1 MKHLILIA
9 FFAFPMLSMSC
20 ASVSE
25 ADQKKLK
32 ELQATVDVLKATEDL
47 EVGTAL
53 DESVVEVVQV
63 PTAYLPP
70 SPLLAGDIDDW
81 VGQEVQLKVE
91 AGRLL
96 EGRDFMPPGGFE
108 GFSPPRDPSV
118 VSLAEV
124 ERKVSKSG
132 QTHATPLAMGE
143 EAYVG
148 ILEIQ
153 AGASVPAHQDP
164 TEEFILVLE
173 GEGVMTIDG
182 EEYAVTADTFVYMPA
197 EAEVSFVAT
206 TDVKAVQVFGGP
218 APAEKYDEWA
228 TEAADATEAT
238 E

>member
-1 MKHLILIA
+1 MKQLILIA
-9 FFAFPMLSMSC
+9 FFALPVLSMSC

-25 ADQKKLK
+25 ADQEKLK
-32 ELQATVDVLKATEDL
+32 ELQSTVEVLKATQTVEA
-47 EVGTAL
+47 GTVL
-53 DESVVEVVQV
+53 DESMFEVVTF

-81 VGQEVQLKVE
+81 VGQELQLKVE
-91 AGRLL
+91 EGRLL

-124 ERKVSKSG
+124 ERKVSESG
-132 QTHATPLAMGE
+132 QSHATSLAVGE

-206 TDVKAVQVFGGP
+206 TNVKAVQVFGGP
-218 APAEKYDEWA
+218 APAEKYGEWA
-228 TEAADATEAT
+228 TEAAEATEAT